1 MPTIALYVLGTEGN
15 ESGARGLR
23 DPVMGATA
31 AWIDV
36 DIESP
41 ADVHLRNASL
51 LQRHPA
57 QLHFSSLTSVTQA
70 IAHYDSF
77 RWVSEH
83 LDYSRLKQRA
93 RQKAILEKVT
103 KTLVVKGNILL
114 VDLTDEVEKVGD
126 APVCGGSFADVWKGV
141 WTNAHNGTQRVRSF
155 TCSQFCFLI
164 VTLIGRA
171 QIPSSVHAHDE
182 RNPGKA
188 TTGGLHLQ
196 ASLRMY

>member
-1 MPTIALYVLGTEGN
+1 MNLETIVYLFVLNIDFASTSVHLLFPIMPTIALYVLGTEGA
-15 ESGARGLR
+15 ESRARSLR

-51 LQRHPA
+51 LQRHPDR
-57 QLHFSSLTSVTQA
+57 LHFSSLTSVTQA
-70 IAHYDSF
+70 IVHYDSF

-114 VDLTDEVEKVGD
+114 VDLTEEVEKVGD
-126 APVCGGSFADVWKGV
+126 APVCGGSFADVWKGI
-141 WTNAHNGTQRVRSF
+141 WTNAHSGTQPVRSISF
-155 TCSQFCFLI
+155 S
-164 VTLIGRA
+164 
-171 QIPSSVHAHDE
+171 
-182 RNPGKA
+182 
-188 TTGGLHLQ
+188 
-196 ASLRMY
+196 